1 MGGTSDL
8 REPCPHVKPLIQ
20 HHTRHPAPHKT
31 YGHHAGTNVNLAGA
45 VVPQLDHGPR
55 FATAGGFAEPQL
67 RFVSILFK
75 KDIPE
80 HGR

>member
-8 REPCPHVKPLIQ
+8 REPCPHVKPLIR

-45 VVPQLDHGPR
+45 VAGYGFLRYSSTLDVI
-55 FATAGGFAEPQL
+55 TL
-67 RFVSILFK
+67 C
-75 KDIPE
+75 
-80 HGR
+80 GRHRMACCT

>member
-45 VVPQLDHGPR
+45 VDR
-55 FATAGGFAEPQL
+55 FSYRSLE
-67 RFVSILFK
+67 
-75 KDIPE
+75 
-80 HGR
+80 

>member
-8 REPCPHVKPLIQ
+8 REPCPHVKPLIR

-45 VVPQLDHGPR
+45 VASSAIR
-55 FATAGGFAEPQL
+55 TW
-67 RFVSILFK
+67 S
-75 KDIPE
+75 
-80 HGR
+80 

>member
-45 VVPQLDHGPR
+45 VSAYHGHMTSRQAPKR
-55 FATAGGFAEPQL
+55 PGYMNPAPWLSGVLAGGVVAW
-67 RFVSILFK
+67 
-75 KDIPE
+75 
-80 HGR
+80 